1 MRMSVC
7 VRLILFMLRHVR
19 LCVYQAVPA
28 RVCLY
33 LSLPRLLSEY
43 LPTIKR
49 EKRTRDYCFF
59 PSCQRGRERHHLQG
73 LKFNI
78 GKMLL
83 CYLKDANL
91 DLHERCSPRLR
102 LVFC

>member
-7 VRLILFMLRHVR
+7 VRLILCMLRHVR

-49 EKRTRDYCFF
+49 EKKTRDYCFF
-59 PSCQRGRERHHLQG
+59 SPVVSVAEKG
-73 LKFNI
+73 I
-78 GKMLL
+78 I
-83 CYLKDANL
+83 YKD
-91 DLHERCSPRLR
+91 
-102 LVFC
+102 